1 MDVLLFTTSQVR
13 NFTISPL
20 MAHHAPE
27 HEYTADG
34 HAGHGKANVKPIL
47 KALAWIVGITA
58 FEFLLAFTM
67 DASTFRNSIFIVL
80 TIFKA
85 FFIVAEFMHLRHETK
100 GLIWSILVPMALLI
114 WLLVALITEGSAVG
128 EAIFGVMH

>member
-1 MDVLLFTTSQVR
+1 
-13 NFTISPL
+13 

-27 HEYTADG
+27 TDYNAHGAAD
-34 HAGHGKANVKPIL
+34 HGKPNVKPIL

-67 DASTFRNSIFIVL
+67 PSSTLRNSIFIIL

-100 GLIWSILVPMALLI
+100 GLIWTILVPMALLI
-114 WLLVALITEGSAVG
+114 WLLVALISEGSFVG
-128 EAIFGVMH
+128 ESIFNAYK

>member
-1 MDVLLFTTSQVR
+1 
-13 NFTISPL
+13 

-34 HAGHGKANVKPIL
+34 HAVHGKANVKPIL

-67 DASTFRNSIFIVL
+67 EASTLRNSIFIVL

-128 EAIFGVMH
+128 EAIFGAAH

>member
-1 MDVLLFTTSQVR
+1 
-13 NFTISPL
+13 

-27 HEYTADG
+27 HDYNAEG
-34 HAGHGKANVKPIL
+34 HAVHGKANVKPIL

-67 DASTFRNSIFIVL
+67 DAGSLRNAIFIIL

-100 GLIWSILVPMALLI
+100 SLIWTILVPMALLI
-114 WLLVALITEGSAVG
+114 WLLVALIAEGSAVG
-128 EAIFGVMH
+128 EAIFGAAR